1 MARRMGGFDFLT
13 MKKQFKNNLF
23 AIFFLFLLLFPFFM
37 LFKDFFQPKD
47 LINIKDPQTLRILG
61 FTCYQSFLSTVI
73 SFFITL
79 LPSYFSA
86 KNKGVLSK
94 LLENSIFIP
103 FFFPPVSAVIAFSLL
118 FSSTGLLAKSGIKI
132 NIMYSFTAI
141 IIAHVFYNSP
151 IFVKYLS
158 EGLRRIPQSLK
169 ESAYVEGAGKVKTFF
184 YIELPLILPS
194 ISRAFFLV
202 FTYSFTSFA
211 IVLNLGG
218 IKYSTLEVAIA
229 TTLKGT
235 LNFSKALSYA
245 LIQFI
250 VLTLINIF
258 MSKFEPQ
265 SFEYNEPEYSANKKT
280 GKLSLVISIFYLVFE
295 YSLVIIGI
303 ASCFFNFITLKFDLS
318 GFINLFSKELNNRFP
333 VIQSI
338 FNSISVS
345 AITGILATIA
355 AYLLLKKYNKI
366 INIAIMSTFGISSAF
381 LGMALLYLNILYN
394 IPFFILIILG
404 FFLISVPLA
413 YSFLYQPILSFD
425 KKIIKAAKVDGAN
438 KLVIFS
444 KIELPLLFSSFLS
457 SFLQIFAIIYGEFT
471 ISYTMQIRDYFPLS
485 SIVNYSLSSS
495 RFYREATAL
504 SGLNVIIIFIT
515 FYLSSLIRKK
525 E

>member
-1 MARRMGGFDFLT
+1 
-13 MKKQFKNNLF
+13 
-23 AIFFLFLLLFPFFM
+23 
-37 LFKDFFQPKD
+37 
-47 LINIKDPQTLRILG
+47 
-61 FTCYQSFLSTVI
+61 
-73 SFFITL
+73 
-79 LPSYFSA
+79 
-86 KNKGVLSK
+86 
-94 LLENSIFIP
+94 
-103 FFFPPVSAVIAFSLL
+103 
-118 FSSTGLLAKSGIKI
+118 
-132 NIMYSFTAI
+132 MYSFTAI

-184 YIELPLILPS
+184 YIELPLIVPS

-425 KKIIKAAKVDGAN
+425 KKIIEAAKVDGAN

>member
-1 MARRMGGFDFLT
+1 
-13 MKKQFKNNLF
+13 
-23 AIFFLFLLLFPFFM
+23 
-37 LFKDFFQPKD
+37 
-47 LINIKDPQTLRILG
+47 
-61 FTCYQSFLSTVI
+61 
-73 SFFITL
+73 
-79 LPSYFSA
+79 
-86 KNKGVLSK
+86 
-94 LLENSIFIP
+94 
-103 FFFPPVSAVIAFSLL
+103 
-118 FSSTGLLAKSGIKI
+118 
-132 NIMYSFTAI
+132 
-141 IIAHVFYNSP
+141 
-151 IFVKYLS
+151 
-158 EGLRRIPQSLK
+158 LK

-184 YIELPLILPS
+184 YIELPLIVPS

-425 KKIIKAAKVDGAN
+425 KKIIEAAKVDGAN